1 MYWLYNSS
9 MSFMM
14 CKEHWSLQFAWHDL
28 LLQTVCMASSFQP
41 WGLSWNI
48 TYSEKHSL
56 TSSRYTPPP
65 PLPSKLLCTVLFPD
79 LFTHALSVSFPRN
92 KLREDRDLSLL
103 CTAYSSVACNG
114 HLNLWMNEWPN
125 KSMIKWQDHP
135 IIKDSHLFWPFL
147 PSCKILIMTLNLERR
162 DSGRNEVFLN
172 RSSKDKNVDVLTE
185 SSWIPQE
192 KLCESTCRG
201 VRRGRGRGSHHP
213 LGIPPLPSLAC
224 QI

>member
-1 MYWLYNSS
+1 MI
-9 MSFMM
+9 FFFRF
-14 CKEHWSLQFAWHDL
+14 FAWLDL
-28 LLQTVCMASSFQP
+28 SSLGVSVEISPIRRNIP
-41 WGLSWNI
+41 W
-48 TYSEKHSL
+48 
-56 TSSRYTPPP
+56 
-65 PLPSKLLCTVLFPD
+65 PLPDIPLPFLFLQNYYVQFWLFPD
-79 LFTHALSVSFPRN
+79 LFTHVLSISFPRN
-92 KLREDRDLSLL
+92 KLHEDRDLSLL

-114 HLNLWMNEWPN
+114 HLNIWMNEWPN

-162 DSGRNEVFLN
+162 DSGRNEIFLN

-192 KLCESTCRG
+192 STCRG
-201 VRRGRGRGSHHP
+201 VRGRRGRGSHHP
-213 LGIPPLPSLAC
+213 LGIPTLPSLTC